1 MKSHHKYI
9 EYLLKKLDKKY
20 NKNIILFY
28 NPKCIRTNI
37 TFNKEKNKHLFEY
50 GDRLIENAIKEKK
63 RYRDY
68 LRYVVSHE
76 MGHIYWNTNKYETL
90 EEKTIAEYKAERF
103 ALNRLKKDYPKTYIW
118 VCKEGY
124 SMVHDKTWGNCESE
138 KHYRNAWEKIKE
150 YNS

>member
-1 MKSHHKYI
+1 MKTHHKYI

-28 NPKCIRTNI
+28 NPKCIRANI

-63 RYRDY
+63 HYRDY
-68 LRYVVSHE
+68 LRYVVAHE
-76 MGHIYWNTNKYETL
+76 YGHVFHNTNKYETL
-90 EEKTIAEYKAERF
+90 EEKIIAEYKAERF

-118 VCKEGY
+118 VCKEG
-124 SMVHDKTWGNCESE
+124 SKMLKDKNFGKCKSE
-138 KHYRNAWEKIKE
+138 RQYLLAWRKIKE
-150 YNS
+150 YN